1 MTTLLSN
8 ALSREVLL
16 EGEPFKVTI
25 SPSGVR
31 ITRKGHRKSAE
42 IAWDNI
48 LALSNKES
56 RAMSS
61 RERTESTDVPE
72 AIAADVAQEIKK
84 AKDALQKAADVLV
97 RAGSLPAT
105 VLSGL
110 EPDPIYGRVE
120 HDSDWFIEPL
130 LTVDEVA
137 SLLRISRQT
146 AVGLPI
152 PHLMIGGQRRFRQSE
167 IRRYLSRQSTA

>member
-1 MTTLLSN
+1 
-8 ALSREVLL
+8 LL

-25 SPSGVR
+25 SQTGVR

-42 IAWDNI
+42 IAWDSL
-48 LALSNKES
+48 LALSNSES

-72 AIAADVAQEIKK
+72 AIAADVAREIKK
-84 AKDALQKAADVLV
+84 AKDALQKAADALV
-97 RAGSLPAT
+97 RAGSLPST

-110 EPDPIYGRVE
+110 EPDPVYGRVE

-137 SLLRISRQT
+137 SLLRLTRHVVVNLPLARLTIS
-146 AVGLPI
+146 
-152 PHLMIGGQRRFRQSE
+152 GQVRFRQSV
-167 IRRYLSRQSTA
+167 IRQFLTSHEAEARSTLR

>member
-8 ALSREVLL
+8 PLSRELLL

-25 SPSGVR
+25 SQTGVR

-42 IAWDNI
+42 IAWDNL
-48 LALSNKES
+48 LALSNTES
-56 RAMSS
+56 RAMRS

-72 AIAADVAQEIKK
+72 AIAADVAREIKQ
-84 AKDALQKAADVLV
+84 AKEALQKAADVLV
-97 RAGSLPAT
+97 RAGSLPST

-110 EPDPIYGRVE
+110 EPDPVYGRVE

-137 SLLRISRQT
+137 SLLRITRQT

-152 PHLMIGGQRRFRQSE
+152 PRLMIGGELRFRQS
-167 IRRYLSRQSTA
+167 

>member
-8 ALSREVLL
+8 PLSREVLL

-48 LALSNKES
+48 LALSNTES
-56 RAMSS
+56 RTMSS

-72 AIAADVAQEIKK
+72 AIAADVAREIKK
-84 AKDALQKAADVLV
+84 AKDALQKAADVVV

-110 EPDPIYGRVE
+110 EPDPVYGRV
-120 HDSDWFIEPL
+120 
-130 LTVDEVA
+130 
-137 SLLRISRQT
+137 
-146 AVGLPI
+146 
-152 PHLMIGGQRRFRQSE
+152 
-167 IRRYLSRQSTA
+167 

>member
-8 ALSREVLL
+8 PLSREVLL

-48 LALSNKES
+48 LALSNTES

-72 AIAADVAQEIKK
+72 AIAADVAREIKK
-84 AKDALQKAADVLV
+84 AKDALQEAADVLV
-97 RAGSLPAT
+97 RAGSLPVT

-110 EPDPIYGRVE
+110 EPDPVYGRVE

-137 SLLRISRQT
+137 SLLRISKQT
-146 AVGLPI
+146 AVNLPI
-152 PHLMIGGQRRFRQSE
+152 SQVTIGGQRRFRRSE
-167 IRRYLSRQSTA
+167 IRRYLSQQSTA